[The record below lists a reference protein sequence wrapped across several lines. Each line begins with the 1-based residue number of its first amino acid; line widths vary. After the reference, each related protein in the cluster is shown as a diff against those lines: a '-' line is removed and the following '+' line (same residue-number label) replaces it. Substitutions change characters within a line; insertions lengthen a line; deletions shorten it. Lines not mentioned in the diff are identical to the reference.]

1 MWPDYCRKVAHSAL
15 TRSVSTAAGAVSASQ
30 VRARRQ
36 AGPCRPGKWGF
47 GTPRPCRC
55 LRCKRY
61 ADLPLAPDLT
71 FVVGGIELQSRGE
84 PVVPLGKPLET
95 LPKAVGWLD
104 VSKSPKLCRYFAMI
118 RRLEQVSPRHPALHE
133 NVRSASSYRT
143 STNVL
148 VAANSRS
155 QGCVRRE
162 PVVRV
167 VGQEPRRQ

>member
-1 MWPDYCRKVAHSAL
+1 MPTRKMVICEAASLQVPPVQEICRP
-15 TRSVSTAAGAVSASQ
+15 SV
-30 VRARRQ
+30 
-36 AGPCRPGKWGF
+36 GPCS
-47 GTPRPCRC
+47 TI
-55 LRCKRY
+55 L
-61 ADLPLAPDLT
+61 

-84 PVVPLGKPLET
+84 PVVPLGKPPET

-104 VSKSPKLCRYFAMI
+104 VSKSPKLCGYFAMI
-118 RRLEQVSPRHPALHE
+118 RRLEQVSPRHPALHD

-167 VGQEPRRQ
+167 VGTGAAQAMNREIGGSNDG